1 MQQATLVFLVKRNE
15 EGKIVNI
22 LLAMKKRGFGKGRW
36 NGVGG
41 KPKTN
46 EALIQC
52 ARREAREEIKVE
64 VGKLNK
70 IGMIRFRFKF
80 KKEFD
85 QNVHFYICEK
95 WQGSPSESG
104 EMKPRWFS
112 TDKIPY
118 SKMWPDDK
126 FWMPIALRDRRFEGS
141 IIFAQNDIILENL
154 ILEKHN

>member
-15 EGKIVNI
+15 NRKIARI

-46 EALIQC
+46 ETIQQC
-52 ARREAREEIKVE
+52 ARREAMEEIGVT
-64 VGKLNK
+64 VGKLSR

-85 QNVHFYICEK
+85 QNVHFYLCEN
-95 WQGSPSESG
+95 WQGKPVESD
-104 EMKPRWFS
+104 EMKPHWFS
-112 TDKIPY
+112 IDKIPY
-118 SKMWPDDK
+118 AKMWQDDK
-126 FWMPIALRDRRFEGS
+126 FWMPIALRDRKFSGS
-141 IIFAQNDIILENL
+141 ILFGVNDDIVENKISEL
-154 ILEKHN
+154 IK